1 MRVPTSLFAA
11 VTATAALATSI
22 VIGCGG
28 SSEDV
33 VSSQAYRGHEN
44 DGDIHAF
51 VNVYPDTV
59 GTRLDDCQ
67 TCHRGGEIE
76 SDSGKVSSLN
86 PCLYCHLI
94 PYPDASLIS
103 GVPLAYADTLNPYG
117 IDYKAFGRSQD
128 ALRAIAADDSD
139 GDSFANDAEIEAL
152 RYPGDA
158 NSMPGQP
165 TVPLITYEWAD
176 LTALDYHEQFLL
188 LNSHKQEF
196 DNYATYGGVKVKA
209 LLEDACADLA
219 NATSVTF
226 IAPDG
231 YMIDIDIALVTG
243 AFPAGLFYADLDP
256 GSFAD
261 AGQGFVEYP
270 EEMPSGLSDG
280 ATIPGEQWLLVGY
293 KRDGVD
299 LATAYLDPV
308 SGNLEEEGAYRNIVP
323 QQVPGSPDRGSS
335 YSPSDY
341 DDGSDYDEAKDHNAG
356 SCVRGIVALRVNP
369 MPAGYEEFDWKN
381 GGFSLI
387 EKRQLIVYGAGI
399 TESGR

>member
-1 MRVPTSLFAA
+1 MRTAPAGLVATI
-11 VTATAALATSI
+11 VTTLVAI
-22 VIGCGG
+22 VISCGG

-51 VNVYPDTV
+51 VNAYPDTV

-67 TCHRGGEIE
+67 TCHRGAEVE
-76 SDSGKVSSLN
+76 SDTGKISALN

-94 PYPDASLIS
+94 PYPDEGLVS
-103 GVPLAYADTLNPYG
+103 GAPIAYADTLNPYG
-117 IDYKAFGRSQD
+117 LAYKTAGRSQD
-128 ALRAIAADDSD
+128 ALEDIAGDDSD
-139 GDSFANDAEIEAL
+139 GDTFANDAEIDAL

-158 NSMPGQP
+158 DSKPGQP

-176 LTALDYHEQFLL
+176 IAALDYHEQFLL

-196 DNYATYGGVKVKA
+196 DNYASYGGVKVKT
-209 LLEDACADLA
+209 LLEAAGADLA
-219 NATSVTF
+219 NATGVTF

-231 YMIDIDIALVTG
+231 YMVDLDIALVNS
-243 AFPAGLFYADLDP
+243 AFPAGLFYANLDP

-270 EEMPSGLSDG
+270 AVMPEGLTDG
-280 ATIPGEQWLLVGY
+280 GAIPGEQWLLLGY
-293 KRDGVD
+293 KRDGAD
-299 LATAYLDPV
+299 LATAFLDPV
-308 SGNLEEEGAYRNIVP
+308 SGKLEEEGAYRNIVP
-323 QQVPGSPDRGSS
+323 QEVPGSPDRGSN

-341 DDGSDYDEAKDHNAG
+341 ADGFDYDDAKDHNAG
-356 SCVRGIVALRVNP
+356 RCVRGIVAIRVNP
-369 MPAGYEEFDWKN
+369 MPEGYEEFDWKN

-399 TESGR
+399 TE